1 MAKEIC
7 EDCGSVFKAG
17 PDAFL
22 CLKCRKRRASES
34 AKRRNLSQLGIKAR
48 KEKKMASVIS

>member
-7 EDCGSVFKAG
+7 EDCGSVFEAG

-34 AKRRNLSQLGIKAR
+34 AKRIKLSQLGIKAR
-48 KEKKMASVIS
+48 KEKKNEV